1 MKKPSS
7 RWAAL
12 IILCLG
18 VLMIVLDTTIVNVA
32 LPSIKSDL
40 GFTDGNLAWIVNAY
54 MLTSGGFLLLGG
66 RLGDLYGPRKLFLA
80 GLALFTA
87 ASVACG
93 LAESQVFLVVMR
105 AVQGLGAAVV
115 TAVALALI
123 LNLFPE
129 EKERAKAMGVY
140 GFVCASGGSVGVL
153 LGGVLVSTLDWHW
166 IFWVNLPIGI
176 AVFLATQ
183 WMIPESDKKE
193 KVRLDIAGA
202 FLITSTMLLT
212 VYSIVNAMYA
222 LLAPA
227 LVLLILFILVESRR
241 DKPLVPLKLFK
252 DRNISIASVVGALWS
267 AGMFSQFFISSLYLQ
282 QVLHYDPLKVGLS
295 FLAPDLIMAVF
306 SLGLSAKLVSRFGI
320 KKPLVL
326 GLCLCALSLTLL
338 VRAPVDGVFLRDV
351 LPSMLILGVGAG
363 MGFNPLLL
371 AAMQHIDESD
381 SGIASGVV
389 NTAFMMGGSLGL
401 AILATLAAGM
411 TTVLTMNTG
420 MTELEALNG
429 GYHAAFFLG
438 AVFALIAAGL
448 SFFLKIKK
456 HAH

>member
-32 LPSIKSDL
+32 LPSIKNDL
-40 GFTDGNLAWIVNAY
+40 GFTDGTLAWIVNAY

-93 LAESQVFLVVMR
+93 LADSQVFLVVMR
-105 AVQGLGAAVV
+105 AVQGLGAAIV

-129 EKERAKAMGVY
+129 EKERAKAMGFY

-212 VYSIVNAMYA
+212 VYGIVNATYMF
-222 LLAPA
+222 LVPA
-227 LVLLILFILVESRR
+227 LFLLMLFIIVESRR
-241 DKPLVPLKLFK
+241 SEPLVPLKLFK
-252 DRNISIASVVGALWS
+252 DRNISIASVIGALWS
-267 AGMFSQFFISSLYLQ
+267 AAMFSQFFISSLYLQ

-295 FLAPDLIMAVF
+295 FLAPDLIMAAF
-306 SLGLSAKLVSRFGI
+306 SLGLSAKLVNHFGI
-320 KKPLVL
+320 KKPLVI
-326 GLCLCALSLTLL
+326 GLTLCALSLLL
-338 VRAPVDGVFLRDV
+338 LTRAPVDGVFVRDI
-351 LPSMLILGVGAG
+351 LPSMLILGIGAG

-371 AAMQHIDESD
+371 GAMQSIDESD

-389 NTAFMMGGSLGL
+389 NTAFMMGGALGL
-401 AILATLAAGM
+401 AILATLAANM
-411 TTVLTMNTG
+411 TTMFTMNTG

-438 AVFALIAAGL
+438 SIFALLAAGL
-448 SFFLKIKK
+448 SFLLKIKK
-456 HAH
+456 T